1 MNLLKPDICVIG
13 GGSAGLSVAAGA
25 VQLGADVV
33 LIEAHKMGGDCLNYG
48 CVPSKALLA
57 SSHAAHLH
65 KETSSFGVRYG
76 APEVN
81 QQAVHDYVQSVIAGI
96 APHDSVE
103 RFEGLGVKVIEA
115 KGKFISPKVIEAGNY
130 KIEARIFVIATGSR
144 AIIPP
149 IPGLEQINY
158 LTNETIFDVTEKM
171 PHLIVLGGGAIG
183 IELAQAHARLG
194 SKVTLIEMM
203 NLMPRDDKDAVKL
216 VRHSL
221 LADDIH
227 VMEGTKAIGAVK
239 TADGLRLNVVDHSGR
254 EHQIEGTH
262 LLVAAGRK
270 AVFEDLGLA
279 AAGIRHHPRGIEV
292 DAGLRTSNK
301 RVYALGDVTGGP
313 AFTHVAG
320 YHAGIFIRRALFK
333 LPAKVDYRT
342 LPWVTYSDPEVAQVG
357 LTEEAAKK
365 EHPDCQVIQLTYGD
379 NDRARTEAKTKGLIK
394 IIADKKGHILGVTIA
409 GAQAGELLAPWC
421 LAMTQKLKLSAIAGT
436 VFPYPTLS
444 ELNKRAAGQFYT
456 PKLFSSKTK
465 AIIRFLRIFG

>member
-25 VQLGADVV
+25 AQLGANVV

-57 SSHAAHLH
+57 ASHAAHLH
-65 KETSSFGVRYG
+65 KETSSFGIRYG
-76 APEVN
+76 VPEIN
-81 QQAVHDYVQSVIAGI
+81 QQVVHDYVQSVIAGI

-103 RFEGLGVKVIEA
+103 RFESLGVKVIQA

-130 KIEARIFVIATGSR
+130 QIQARIFVIATGSR

-149 IPGLEQINY
+149 IPGLDQINY

-221 LADDIH
+221 LSDDIH

-239 TADGLRLNVVDHSGR
+239 MPDGLRLNLVDHSGR

-279 AAGIRHHPRGIEV
+279 AAGIRHHARGIEV

-333 LPAKVDYRT
+333 LPAKIDYRT

-357 LTEEAAKK
+357 LTEEVAKK
-365 EHPDCQVIQLTYGD
+365 EHPDCQIIQLTYSD
-379 NDRARTEAKTKGLIK
+379 NDRARTEGKTKGLIK

-421 LAMTQKLKLSAIAGT
+421 LAMTQKLKLSTIAGT

-456 PKLFSSKTK
+456 PKLFSYKTK
-465 AIIRFLRIFG
+465 ALIRFLRVFG